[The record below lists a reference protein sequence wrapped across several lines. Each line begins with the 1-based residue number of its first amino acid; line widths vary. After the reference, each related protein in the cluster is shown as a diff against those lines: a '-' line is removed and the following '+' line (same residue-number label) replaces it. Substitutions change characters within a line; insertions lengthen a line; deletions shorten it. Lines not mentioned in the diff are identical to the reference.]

1 MTTFSKVMLNPLR
14 RQGAKLLTQPQA
26 MHAAV
31 AGAFPPDV
39 STTESRIL
47 WRVDRTNN
55 STVLYV
61 VGPEKPSLEH
71 IVEQAGWETRPGQS
85 ADYTRLLDS
94 LKKGQRWRFELVANP
109 TYSEWRDGKRG
120 KVKAHVS
127 EKHQLEWLYAKAPSA
142 GFELAP
148 IPEEPDAD
156 LGNWELTDLPQILE
170 RKTLDFQKSSQVGK
184 RRSRT
189 NIVQARYSG
198 VLKVSDA
205 DALRTTLQQG
215 IGRARGYGCGLMTL
229 ARVKE

>member
-1 MTTFSKVMLNPLR
+1 MTTFSKLMLNPLR

-26 MHAAV
+26 LHAAV

-39 STTESRIL
+39 STDESRIL
-47 WRVDRTNN
+47 WRVDSSKN
-55 STVLYV
+55 STVLYI

-71 IVEQAGWETRPGQS
+71 IVEQAGWATRPGLS
-85 ADYTRLLDS
+85 ADYARLLDS

-127 EKHQLEWLYAKAPSA
+127 EKHQLEWLYKKAPSA

-148 IPEEPDAD
+148 IPESPDAE
-156 LGNWELTDLPQILE
+156 LGSWNLTDVPQLLE
-170 RKTLDFQKSSQVGK
+170 RKTLNFQKSSQSGN

-189 NIVQARYSG
+189 QIVQARFSG
-198 VLKVSDA
+198 LLEVSNA

-229 ARVKE
+229 ARVER

>member
-14 RQGAKLLTQPQA
+14 RQGAKLLTSPQA

-31 AGAFPPDV
+31 AGAFPPDI
-39 STTESRIL
+39 STSESRVL
-47 WRVDRTNN
+47 WRVDSSKN
-55 STVLYV
+55 STVLYI

-71 IVEQAGWETRPGQS
+71 IVEQAGWETRPGLS
-85 ADYTRLLDS
+85 ADYSRLLGS
-94 LKKGQRWRFELVANP
+94 LKKGQRWRFEIVANP

-148 IPEEPDAD
+148 IPGSSEDQ
-156 LGNWELTDLPQILE
+156 LGKWKLTDIPQILE
-170 RKTLDFQKSSQVGK
+170 RKTLDFQKSSQAGK

-189 NIVQARYSG
+189 RIVQARFSG
-198 VLKVSDA
+198 VLEVSNA

-229 ARVKE
+229 ARIKE